1 MMLQGFHHTLRS
13 HNPQF
18 LSEHAAPAEEDRA
31 ELYGD
36 GESDAVVGLAIYGQV
51 FAEFVVD
58 DVENAFVRFER
69 DFNRFASEH

>member
-18 LSEHAAPAEEDRA
+18 LSEHATPAEEDRA

-51 FAEFVVD
+51 FAD
-58 DVENAFVRFER
+58 L
-69 DFNRFASEH
+69 S